1 MKYMTFEKTDVPIC
15 IIKDNKQYKKS
26 KIIYLDSDNET
37 NYKFNQLQISE
48 GYLQLI
54 PNEKVERQILYIC
67 GATGSGKTYFT
78 GQYLREY
85 KKLFSDNA
93 IYMFSTIPKGDPSL
107 KDIDINYINLE
118 TLLEEELTAKDF
130 ENSMVIFDDT
140 ECLTN
145 RKIKEA
151 VIKIQ
156 SSVLETGRHYRVSCI
171 LTNHEA
177 YNGIQTKNIK

>member
-1 MKYMTFEKTDVPIC
+1 
-15 IIKDNKQYKKS
+15 
-26 KIIYLDSDNET
+26 
-37 NYKFNQLQISE
+37 
-48 GYLQLI
+48 
-54 PNEKVERQILYIC
+54 
-67 GATGSGKTYFT
+67 
-78 GQYLREY
+78 
-85 KKLFSDNA
+85 
-93 IYMFSTIPKGDPSL
+93 MFSTIPKGDPSL

-177 YNGIQTKNIK
+177 YNGIQTTKNIK